1 MVIDDD
7 RSLQDGRVLNHK
19 VDQFGDGQIIEIDG
33 RVLEDLGTAGDDV
46 VGAVFAFGDGF
57 LDVVGSQRAGKDVH
71 RFVGNLIFFEPL
83 TNFSAARATRGY
95 QDFNHGVIL
104 HV

>member
-1 MVIDDD
+1 MVVDDD
-7 RSLQDGRVLNHK
+7 RSLQDGRVLDHEVN
-19 VDQFGDGQIIEIDG
+19 QFGDGHVIKVDG
-33 RVLEDLGTAGDDV
+33 RVLEDLGPARDDV

-71 RFVGNLIFFEPL
+71 RFIGDLIFFEPL
-83 TNFSAARATRGY
+83 TDFSAARATRGY